1 MLLYNKVQKMR
12 AAEKGGIHMTEE
24 TMGLTDQR
32 RELERLREEL
42 AGLRRD
48 QALLETLRQQEWQ
61 CSRRQSGF
69 AAPGTRSN
77 PTWTGW
83 SG

>member
-1 MLLYNKVQKMR
+1 
-12 AAEKGGIHMTEE
+12 MTEE

-61 CSRRQSGF
+61 CKQETERLRRAWNKEQSDVDRLERVNLSSLLAGL
-69 AAPGTRSN
+69 
-77 PTWTGW
+77 TGRKEER
-83 SG
+83 